1 MLTHIVMMRIK
12 THLSKSEKQTA
23 LDKLVQLLEKLPLSI
38 PEVEFLE
45 IGLNVSTKDRA
56 YDLVLTSKF
65 ADQAALQRYIEHPDH
80 QKVFEHI
87 SAVVGEVALVDY
99 LA

>member
-12 THLSKSEKQTA
+12 TQLSKSEKQAA

-45 IGLNVSTKDRA
+45 IGLNVSTKEPA

-65 ADQAALQRYIEHPDH
+65 ADQAALERYIVHPEH
-80 QKVFEHI
+80 QKVYEHI
-87 SAVVGEVALVDY
+87 KEVVGEVALVDY
-99 LA
+99 FA